1 MFGGVSTLSVAGC
14 ITSYMGSVR
23 TIVQPHDA
31 GDADFSAAER
41 AERPAVP
48 GRSYRARSAG
58 PPPRPVACGRSYA
71 PDLHG
76 SRLTVRGR
84 VVVGVLWA
92 ALVAAI
98 VAMIAQ
104 PPGPPEP
111 AETATVVVR
120 PGDTLWGLAGELVPG
135 ADRRVTVDQIT
146 ELNGLRSAAEIA
158 PGDVLVVPAVGPG
171 RDDAP

>member
-23 TIVQPHDA
+23 TIVQPQGA
-31 GDADFSAAER
+31 GEAGFTPGERTERRAAPR
-41 AERPAVP
+41 
-48 GRSYRARSAG
+48 RSHRARSAG

-92 ALVAAI
+92 ALVAAMA
-98 VAMIAQ
+98 VMIAQ

-120 PGDTLWGLAGELVPG
+120 PGDTLWGLAGEVAPG

-171 RDDAP
+171 RADAP